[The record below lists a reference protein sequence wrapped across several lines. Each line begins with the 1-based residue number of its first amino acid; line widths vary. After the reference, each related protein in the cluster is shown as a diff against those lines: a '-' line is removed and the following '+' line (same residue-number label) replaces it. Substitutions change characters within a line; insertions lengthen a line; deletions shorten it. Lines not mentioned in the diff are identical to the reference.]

1 VSPRD
6 PEVPPRG
13 EEIHLPRPSLIPLG
27 MAAGIALILVGI
39 TVFPPILAVAGG
51 ILSLVLL
58 WRWLRDVRRDIDE
71 LPLDHH

>member
-1 VSPRD
+1 
-6 PEVPPRG
+6 
-13 EEIHLPRPSLIPLG
+13 